1 MHGEFASFS
10 IAQSLRLESLSLGLY
25 STGLMRR
32 LRGFLLAWT
41 AKNIFITFPLRY
53 LIANEKALSITHPAP
68 VIRNCLMPFA
78 VCSLRSIYTIFKLDL
93 NFFFFTGIQSYQSLL
108 FRWFSFSTGCK
119 VECEKLEHEPHEL
132 NCFMGQSIP
141 RLCQPWS
148 SPGLD
153 RTHNWHSRRYPDSD
167 RTGIRGMLDA
177 VRGLTKGIE
186 QSWAGAVT
194 TQTKIWVWKMQIMET
209 ESRLPLT

>member
-1 MHGEFASFS
+1 
-10 IAQSLRLESLSLGLY
+10 
-25 STGLMRR
+25 MRR

-108 FRWFSFSTGCK
+108 FRWFSSSTGCK

-186 QSWAGAVT
+186 QSWAGARWRRER
-194 TQTKIWVWKMQIMET
+194 KYEFEKCKSWKPNQGCHWQKHESSVVEKKSAT
-209 ESRLPLT
+209 E